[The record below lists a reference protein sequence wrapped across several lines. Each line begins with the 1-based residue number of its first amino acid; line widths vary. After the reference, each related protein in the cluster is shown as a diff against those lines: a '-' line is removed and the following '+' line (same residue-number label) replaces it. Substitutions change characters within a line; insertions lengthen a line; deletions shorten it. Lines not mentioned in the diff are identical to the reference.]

1 MVAVAT
7 DHMSDSTWKESRII
21 SIESNITD
29 KIIEKVVNFW

>member
-7 DHMSDSTWKESRII
+7 DHMFDSTWIESRII